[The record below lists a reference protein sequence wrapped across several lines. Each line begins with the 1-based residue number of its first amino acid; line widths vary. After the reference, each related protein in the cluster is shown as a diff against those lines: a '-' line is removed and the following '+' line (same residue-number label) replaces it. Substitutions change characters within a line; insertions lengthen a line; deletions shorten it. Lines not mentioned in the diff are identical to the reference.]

1 MNYELRQYSFG
12 ETIGKGFNLFFNNFV
27 ALVLAALICQ
37 LPVIV
42 LAEVFGLTTLGQS
55 PIVESGV
62 PWGVLGG
69 SITVAFVNIVS
80 MAALSAFVYHVVS
93 RKVLGGEAPG
103 GGNALIPIMAK
114 VFPIILLSFL
124 VGIYTVLWGFLFI
137 IPGIVASLR
146 YSMAT
151 AVLVVENTGV
161 KEAIGRSKEL
171 TEGRK
176 GRIFGWIFITSLII
190 ACINQPFSGLAVMV
204 TKDIRILTVAGY
216 LVGACTAP
224 IYSCILAVIYFNL
237 RIEKEGF
244 NIEHLTEQFSLAEE
258 PPQTLEG

>member
-80 MAALSAFVYHVVS
+80 MA
-93 RKVLGGEAPG
+93 
-103 GGNALIPIMAK
+103 
-114 VFPIILLSFL
+114 SF
-124 VGIYTVLWGFLFI
+124 
-137 IPGIVASLR
+137 
-146 YSMAT
+146 
-151 AVLVVENTGV
+151 
-161 KEAIGRSKEL
+161 
-171 TEGRK
+171 
-176 GRIFGWIFITSLII
+176 
-190 ACINQPFSGLAVMV
+190 C
-204 TKDIRILTVAGY
+204 
-216 LVGACTAP
+216 
-224 IYSCILAVIYFNL
+224 L
-237 RIEKEGF
+237 RIHKV
-244 NIEHLTEQFSLAEE
+244 S
-258 PPQTLEG
+258 